1 MPNDLSQKRCTPCR
15 GGVPPME
22 AARARELMSAIPGWE
37 LVGGE
42 TRIRRKLTFDS
53 FPAAIEFVERVAEI
67 AEDEGHH
74 PDFKI
79 SYRNVDVILY
89 THVVGGLHENDF
101 IVAAK
106 INDLVSGSDQG

>member
-1 MPNDLSQKRCTPCR
+1 
-15 GGVPPME
+15 
-22 AARARELMSAIPGWE
+22 MS
-37 LVGGE
+37 
-42 TRIRRKLTFDS
+42 DS

-89 THVVGGLHENDF
+89 THVIGGLHENDF